1 MIFKILVKRLIFM
14 FQKLMEF
21 LKVRDY
27 ENEMKDVENLSE
39 EVVYQIQ
46 IRLELMD

>member
-1 MIFKILVKRLIFM
+1 MTFKTLVKRSTSM

-21 LKVRDY
+21 LKARDH

-39 EVVYQIQ
+39 EAAY
-46 IRLELMD
+46 